1 MEMFYHWIQDVL
13 STLQKSDTTEP
24 KRIAID
30 GKAVRAAAV
39 NGGNIPYIISA
50 YLENYGLSIG
60 QLKVG
65 KKTNEI

>member
-39 NGGNIPYIISA
+39 NG
-50 YLENYGLSIG
+50 
-60 QLKVG
+60 
-65 KKTNEI
+65 